1 MSLREQVLRKLEAEG
16 FGEDAAIGQLA
27 RVIKGETI
35 TSKFQADDDGV
46 LKEVERVVK
55 TSPAD
60 AAKGI
65 VLYDRLRD
73 GAFFGDKAIGK
84 TDPHA
89 SEIYTAFAPPKR
101 RNIVSRVG
109 SATSSPPVSVLP
121 EAPETGVVAPVAK
134 ESGELQEVAFPVA
147 DE

>member
-16 FGEDAAIGQLA
+16 FGEDAALGQLA

-35 TSKFQADDDGV
+35 VSKFSVEHGV
-46 LKEVERVVK
+46 LTEVERVVK
-55 TSPAD
+55 STPVD
-60 AAKGI
+60 AARGI
-65 VLYDRLRD
+65 ALYDRLRD

-84 TDPHA
+84 TDPH
-89 SEIYTAFAPPKR
+89 SEGIFTAFAPPKK

-109 SATSSPPVSVLP
+109 SATSSPPVSVISSAP
-121 EAPETGVVAPVAK
+121 EAGVVAPVAE
-134 ESGELQEVAFPVA
+134 ESGELQEVALPVA